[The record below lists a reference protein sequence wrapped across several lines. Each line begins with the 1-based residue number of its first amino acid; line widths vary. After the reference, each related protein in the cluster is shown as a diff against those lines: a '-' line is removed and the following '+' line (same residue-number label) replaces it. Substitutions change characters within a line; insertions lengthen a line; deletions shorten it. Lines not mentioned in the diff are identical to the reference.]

1 MCRFFKTNKNTF
13 SIDFANIIYFF
24 ILQISFTFFTRY
36 RLNIFLFFQKKIF
49 SSFSESITKISA
61 TLTEEASRRKFRNK
75 KQ

>member
-36 RLNIFLFFQKKIF
+36 RLNILLLFQKKYFFFIF
-49 SSFSESITKISA
+49 RVNYKNLRDTYRRSIAEKI
-61 TLTEEASRRKFRNK
+61 
-75 KQ
+75 